1 MCGDCGCLFVS
12 WGSLRRWVEAE
23 KLWDSDPGPP
33 DGVSLEDDDWSITV
47 SPYWPGSL
55 VGPW

>member
-1 MCGDCGCLFVS
+1 M
-12 WGSLRRWVEAE
+12 EAE